1 MDAISGFFIEWTIT
15 ILPLCTAKKLVYLNS
30 RWSDYAK
37 KQCDNRESAEV
48 TVFFDERKV
57 VSKKMNILSG
67 RASRLRPDR
76 SDDYE
81 QFVAFVEL
89 TITNSEKRSKGTK
102 HSLPDILRL
111 ISLDAS
117 IDFEHPKLVLS
128 EITSP
133 ECFHALKGSFPRITI
148 SECRQVGPSIDE
160 FLRKVAKSGTCLHV
174 TIKQS
179 DLTAETSFII
189 LELILQKQFSSAY
202 VSGCDGEEFTP
213 SQMQSII
220 DEWVRNP
227 EQFEGKRLTISHK
240 GNKELWRRDYGFGG
254 NHVGL
259 HHHPEHPEHI
269 LQIMH
274 HAGDFWIA
282 FVKQ

>member
-1 MDAISGFFIEWTIT
+1 MYVSMYRFCANFRLTMDAISGFFIEWTIT

-148 SECRQVGPSIDE
+148 SECRQ
-160 FLRKVAKSGTCLHV
+160 
-174 TIKQS
+174 
-179 DLTAETSFII
+179 
-189 LELILQKQFSSAY
+189 KQFSSAY